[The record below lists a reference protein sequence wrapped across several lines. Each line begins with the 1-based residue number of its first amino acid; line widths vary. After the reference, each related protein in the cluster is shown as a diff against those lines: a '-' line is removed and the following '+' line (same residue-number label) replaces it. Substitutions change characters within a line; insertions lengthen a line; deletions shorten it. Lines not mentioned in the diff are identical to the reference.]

1 MMLRPQPRDHR
12 RCELASRN
20 KTDSE
25 GAEAELLVHM
35 KRERRR
41 CEANDQTPARPSD
54 LLNPFLKRLMEEV
67 WNRVVSLSFLLP
79 QVELA
84 ARRLS
89 RSPGM
94 AGRFAHFPGPVET
107 PVIREVGAG

>member
-67 WNRVVSLSFLLP
+67 IGSYR
-79 QVELA
+79 
-84 ARRLS
+84 S
-89 RSPGM
+89 RSCCLRWNWRRDGSRALP
-94 AGRFAHFPGPVET
+94 AWLEDSRTFQD
-107 PVIREVGAG
+107 RSKRR